1 MSLQDRVFF
10 ENSLLDEM
18 KGIAGSEGVTVTASK
33 NKLKFR
39 WNKVV
44 VADIFFQHLAKV
56 DAYVL
61 GGFVY
66 GGVMFEC
73 SRKYDPPYK
82 SNLFNDSCFSF
93 VTSGRS
99 DKKFSSDIGGAIKT
113 PKPDAAS
120 EVCKHIRKSLETY
133 YVPKVI
139 SCIIPNSL
147 TIEGV
152 IESPSDYAY
161 PALFIHCALAFSPGL
176 VSNEILEQI
185 KINKKIIK
193 NRDFDLG
200 LLNGL

>member
-1 MSLQDRVFF
+1 MSLENRVFF
-10 ENSLLDEM
+10 ESILLKEL
-18 KGIAGSEGVTVTASK
+18 KEITGSQGVTVAASK

-39 WNKVV
+39 LDKIV
-44 VADIFFQHLAKV
+44 VADIFFQHLAKA

-66 GGVMFEC
+66 GGVIFEC
-73 SRKYDPPYK
+73 SRKYEPPYK

-99 DKKFSSDIGGAIKT
+99 DKRFSSDVGGAIKT
-113 PKPDAAS
+113 PKPNAAP
-120 EVCKHIRKSLETY
+120 EVCKKIRDSLVDY

-139 SCIIPNSL
+139 SCIIPSPL

-161 PALFIHCALAFSPGL
+161 PAVFIHCALASSPGL
-176 VSNEILEQI
+176 VTNEKLEQI
-185 KINKKIIK
+185 KSNKKIIK
-193 NRDFDLG
+193 NKDFDLE

>member
-1 MSLQDRVFF
+1 MSLENRVFF
-10 ENSLLDEM
+10 ENMLLKEL
-18 KGIAGSEGVTVTASK
+18 KEITGSQGVTVTASK

-39 WNKVV
+39 WNKIV
-44 VADIFFQHLAKV
+44 VADIFFQHLAKA

-66 GGVMFEC
+66 GGVIFEC
-73 SRKYDPPYK
+73 SKKYEPPYK
-82 SNLFNDSCFSF
+82 SNLFSDSCFSF

-99 DKKFSSDIGGAIKT
+99 DKRFSNDIGGAIRT
-113 PKPDAAS
+113 PKPDAAP
-120 EVCKHIRKSLETY
+120 EVCKQIRDSLESY

-139 SCIIPNSL
+139 SCIVPSAQ

-176 VSNEILEQI
+176 VGNEKLEQI
-185 KINKKIIK
+185 KTNKKIIK
-193 NRDFDLG
+193 NKDFDLG